1 MNSNLKV
8 LAETYQ
14 LMLEKR
20 VDTEPSTAEAFQKFL
35 VKRAAGAA
43 KLESSS
49 REKGGY
55 STLTAIHYAAKAE
68 PYAESK
74 KLEAEYK
81 DDHDKVNEIYKQKAE
96 EVYAKLKDLDSLS
109 QKEFQ
114 AFMGEL
120 EVWGEVYIRATKPES
135 LKI

>member
-1 MNSNLKV
+1 MKYSILSEK
-8 LAETYQ
+8 YQ
-14 LMLEKR
+14 LILEKR
-20 VDTEPSTAEAFQKFL
+20 VQPDPTTEESFKQFL
-35 VKRAAGAA
+35 SKRAAGAA
-43 KLESSS
+43 KIANSSK
-49 REKGGY
+49 EKGGFA
-55 STLTAIHYAAKAE
+55 TLTAIHFAVKAK
-68 PYAESK
+68 PYAECER
-74 KLEAEYK
+74 LELEYK

-114 AFMGEL
+114 ALMGEL

>member
-1 MNSNLKV
+1 MKYSILSEK
-8 LAETYQ
+8 YQ
-14 LMLEKR
+14 LILEKR
-20 VDTEPSTAEAFQKFL
+20 VQPDPTTGESFKQFL
-35 VKRAAGAA
+35 SKRADGAA

-49 REKGGY
+49 REKGGFAI
-55 STLTAIHYAAKAE
+55 LTAIHYAAKAK

-74 KLEAEYK
+74 KLEVEYK

-96 EVYAKLKDLDSLS
+96 EVYAKLKHLDSLS

-114 AFMGEL
+114 ALMGEL